1 MKKIFIPILAV
12 AVTLLLGGCGG
23 STGASHSEEQ
33 HDHSEHAEAGAHD
46 HAHHSEEEEHAH
58 ADHPESEEHAHAD
71 AHGAEETTAVSD
83 EITFPAAQAA
93 RTDFK
98 VETIEPTEFHR
109 VIACTGRILAATG
122 DEAAVAAPISG
133 IVSYN
138 GKLALGSSVSRGR
151 ALFTISSKGLATGSQ
166 VDKITAAYRQAE
178 AEYRRLEKLVDD
190 RIVSRS
196 DFETAESEYLK
207 AKAEY
212 DAVVGTSSEKGT
224 GVVSP
229 ISGYV
234 TSLSV
239 GEGDYVEMGQ
249 PLAVVSQNRRLQL
262 RVDLPQRYYRELR
275 SVRSADM
282 VDPATGESYSLS
294 DMGGRLLSV
303 GRLADEGSTLIPV
316 TFEFDNRNDI
326 PQGAIVEA
334 YLIGEPVHDAL
345 VVPVT
350 AITEAQGIYY
360 VYVQLDEECY
370 QRREVT
376 LGARDGSNVQLL
388 SGIEAGDRVVTRGAV
403 SVKMAAASG
412 AIPHSHSHNH

>member
-33 HDHSEHAEAGAHD
+33 HDHSEHAEAEAHD

-151 ALFTISSKGLATGSQ
+151 ALFMISSKGLATGSQ

-303 GRLADEGSTLIPV
+303 GRLADE
-316 TFEFDNRNDI
+316 
-326 PQGAIVEA
+326 
-334 YLIGEPVHDAL
+334 AL

-376 LGARDGSNVQLL
+376 LGARDGSSVQLL